1 MALCHEYSLEWCTG
15 RSISDVASWFCSLTC
30 SLAHLLARS
39 LLPARKEEES
49 QNQEATSEMERP
61 VAGNTENQEAKSDE
75 GNPPLLSVKKTSE
88 INRVLLDAS
97 ERVSE

>member
-1 MALCHEYSLEWCTG
+1 MNIHWNGVQDAPFLMWLLGSA
-15 RSISDVASWFCSLTC
+15 R
-30 SLAHLLARS
+30 SLAHLLTCS
-39 LLPARKEEES
+39 L
-49 QNQEATSEMERP
+49 

>member
-1 MALCHEYSLEWCTG
+1 MWRCSL
-15 RSISDVASWFCSLTC
+15 ACSLTR
-30 SLAHLLARS
+30 SLARS
-39 LLPARKEEES
+39 LPARKEEES